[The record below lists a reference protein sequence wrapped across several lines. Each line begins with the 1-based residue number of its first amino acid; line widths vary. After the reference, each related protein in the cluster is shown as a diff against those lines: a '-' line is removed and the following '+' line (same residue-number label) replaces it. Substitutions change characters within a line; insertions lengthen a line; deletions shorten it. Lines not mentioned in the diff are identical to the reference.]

1 MARATVAADI
11 IDGGARSNLLKYT
24 NKRPSGR
31 VSAMTNRTPR
41 QGKRVFLSYFVS
53 GNFAAPIQC

>member
-31 VSAMTNRTPR
+31 VPAMTNRTPR
-41 QGKRVFLSYFVS
+41 QGKRVFLSYFV
-53 GNFAAPIQC
+53 